1 MAEPIDPA
9 LLKRIDQYIE
19 QLCLPADES
28 YPAALRDSEAA
39 GLPKISISPN
49 QGRLLYLLAKICGAR
64 RILEIGLLGGYSAM
78 WLARALPDGGKLV
91 SLELL
96 EKHAAV
102 ARKNI
107 QRAGLEAKI
116 EIRVGPAMKALDAM
130 IAAGDA
136 PFDLIFIDADKSNYP
151 GYLERSL
158 KLSRP
163 GTVLIGD
170 NVIRN
175 GKVLQNAGGD
185 ADLAAIQ
192 VFNRN
197 MAENPRLESL
207 LLPCFKENID
217 GFAIAR
223 VK

>member
-1 MAEPIDPA
+1 VAEPIDNA

-19 QLCLPADES
+19 QLCVPPDDAF
-28 YPAALRDSEAA
+28 PAALRDSDAA

-64 RILEIGLLGGYSAM
+64 RILEIGMLGGYSAM
-78 WLARALPDGGKLV
+78 WLSRALPVGGKLIT
-91 SLELL
+91 LELL

-102 ARKNI
+102 ARNNFK
-107 QRAGLEAKI
+107 RASVDSKI
-116 EIRVGPAMKALDAM
+116 EIRVGPGMDSLDAM
-130 IAAGDA
+130 VDAGEA
-136 PFDLIFIDADKSNYP
+136 PFDLIFIDADKVNYP
-151 GYLERSL
+151 AYLDRSL
-158 KLSRP
+158 KLAHS
-163 GTVLIGD
+163 GTVIIGD

-175 GKVLQNAGGD
+175 GKVLQDAGSD
-185 ADLAAIQ
+185 VDLAAIQ
-192 VFNRN
+192 LFNRE
-197 MAENPRLESL
+197 MTQNPKLEAL